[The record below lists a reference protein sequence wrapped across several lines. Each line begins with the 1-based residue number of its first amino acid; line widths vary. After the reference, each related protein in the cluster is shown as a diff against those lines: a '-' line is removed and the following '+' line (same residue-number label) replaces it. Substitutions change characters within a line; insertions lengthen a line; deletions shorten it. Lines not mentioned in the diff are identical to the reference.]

1 MSRMG
6 KILDGRMANQAF
18 VVVVLLFLTNGI
30 VLAQAAPGNRTFQTS
45 KSEIEKALRKLPAYP
60 GGRLP
65 ILDGFVIPGD
75 DPLERY
81 QQGYYQYSVQM
92 VETSDVETSVQVSAK
107 VTAWYVDD
115 DPKRSGYRS
124 LPSNGRL
131 EADLLDRLQDVLEGK
146 TISPQ
151 AAGGS
156 GETNVAAPAKSS
168 AAPNALPDAAS
179 RVRANSVLQSPES
192 LASAMAA
199 KLQSVPPERTPED
212 PRIQQLQKEAKNLEE
227 ILHNQ
232 SRPNNLASVKDVK
245 TPVYSR
251 PAASAKVLFVAEAQD
266 EFQVLETQGD
276 WVHVQISGP
285 SRGWIRRS
293 QLDLSSVTVEIGA
306 SEAAE
311 GISGAGPF
319 QQTHNETAT
328 FPGTWEPL
336 RGKTVRILWVKIN
349 EGRKES
355 GAEARTIF
363 AKSLFRKTY
372 PTLTNQSDKV
382 EGVVIVFDS
391 ADGGMVA
398 TTLPA
403 LQGWSQGSMTD
414 DSFWQQCWFDPPE
427 AFGRSAAR

>member
-1 MSRMG
+1 MG
-6 KILDGRMANQAF
+6 KVFDSRAANQVFTLA
-18 VVVVLLFLTNGI
+18 VLLLLANRI
-30 VLAQAAPGNRTFQTS
+30 VLAQARPANRTFQAS
-45 KSEIEKALRKLPAYP
+45 KAEIEKALRKLPAYP

-81 QQGYYQYSVQM
+81 QQGYYQYSVQL
-92 VETSDVETSVQVSAK
+92 VETSDVETTAQVSAK

-115 DPKRSGYRS
+115 DLSRSGYRT

-131 EADLLDRLQDVLEGK
+131 ETDLLDRLQDVLEGK
-146 TISPQ
+146 PITPQ
-151 AAGGS
+151 AGGGG
-156 GETNVAAPAKSS
+156 GEQNVAAPAKSS
-168 AAPNALPDAAS
+168 TAPNALPDAAS
-179 RVRANSVLQSPES
+179 RVRANSVLESPES

-199 KLQSVPPERTPED
+199 KLHSAVPEKTPDD
-212 PRIQQLQKEAKNLEE
+212 PRIQQLQQEAKNLEE

-232 SRPNNLASVKDVK
+232 SRPNNLASIKDVK
-245 TPVYSR
+245 APVYSR
-251 PAASAKVLFVAEAQD
+251 PAVSAKVLFEAEAQD
-266 EFQVLETQGD
+266 EFQVLDGKGD
-276 WVHVQISGP
+276 WIHVQISGP

-293 QLDLSSVTVEIGA
+293 QLDLSSVTVEVAA
-306 SEAAE
+306 SDAGE
-311 GISGAGPF
+311 GSSGAGPF

-349 EGRKES
+349 EGRKDS
-355 GAEARTIF
+355 GAEARTTF

-398 TTLPA
+398 TTLTA
-403 LQGWSQGSMTD
+403 LQKWNQGSLTD

-427 AFGRSAAR
+427 AFGKSAGR

>member
-1 MSRMG
+1 VSLMG
-6 KILDGRMANQAF
+6 KVLGRRAASHVF
-18 VVVVLLFLTNGI
+18 ALVVALLLASGI
-30 VLAQAAPGNRTFQTS
+30 VLAQATPPNRTYQTS
-45 KSEIEKALRKLPAYP
+45 RAEIERALRKLPAYP

-65 ILDGFVIPGD
+65 ILDGFVIPGAD
-75 DPLERY
+75 SLERY
-81 QQGYYQYSVQM
+81 QQGYYQYSVQI
-92 VETSDVETSVQVSAK
+92 VETSDVETTVQVSAK

-115 DPKRSGYRS
+115 APPRSGYRS

-131 EADLLDRLQDVLEGK
+131 ETDLLDRLQDVLEGK
-146 TISPQ
+146 PIMPQ
-151 AAGGS
+151 TAGG
-156 GETNVAAPAKSS
+156 GTEQNVAAPAKSS
-168 AAPNALPDAAS
+168 TAPNALPDAAS
-179 RVRANSVLQSPES
+179 RVRANSVLESPES

-199 KLQSVPPERTPED
+199 KLHSALPERAPDD
-212 PRIQQLQKEAKNLEE
+212 PRIQPLQLEAKNLEE
-227 ILHNQ
+227 VLHNQ
-232 SRPNNLASVKDVK
+232 SRPNNLASIKDAK
-245 TPVYSR
+245 TAVYSR
-251 PAASAKVLFVAEAQD
+251 PAAGAKVLFVAEAQD
-266 EFQVLETQGD
+266 EFQVLDTQGD

-293 QLDLSSVTVEIGA
+293 QLDLSSVTAAVAA
-306 SEAAE
+306 SDAGE
-311 GISGAGPF
+311 GSSEAGPF

-336 RGKTVRILWVKIN
+336 RGKAVRILWVKIN
-349 EGRKES
+349 EGRKDS
-355 GAEARTIF
+355 GAEARTSF

-403 LQGWSQGSMTD
+403 LQRWSQGSMTD

-427 AFGRSAAR
+427 AFGKSAGR